1 MSTGALV
8 EVRNVE
14 MAFKVGRHKG
24 KPARLQVLR
33 DLSLDVARGET
44 LGLVGESGSGK
55 STAARVVVGLH
66 EPTAGTVKLFGRLIT
81 GPERKLNLAAV
92 RSRTQFVFQDPQAAL
107 DPRMRVGDSVAEP
120 IDVAGAHT
128 RRDRNARVQELLAMV
143 GLPRDAADRF
153 PHEFSGGQRQ
163 RIVIARALALEPA
176 FIVCDEPVSALD
188 VSMQAQVVNLL
199 MDLQARFGIGYL
211 FIAHDLG
218 VVRAIADRVAVIYSG
233 AIVEVARKDALYS
246 EPAHPYTRALLDAVP
261 RPDPARA
268 RTKPIAGEVPSLFAP
283 PPGCRFHARCPH
295 VMPRCQVEEPVLREV
310 APARL
315 AACHLYDTT
324 QTPRAAI
331 SRGLKV

>member
-1 MSTGALV
+1 MSTAALV

-14 MAFKVGRHKG
+14 MAFNVGRHKG
-24 KPARLQVLR
+24 KPTRLQVLR
-33 DLSLDVARGET
+33 DLSLDVAPGET

-81 GPERKLNLAAV
+81 GPVRSVNLAAV
-92 RSRTQFVFQDPQAAL
+92 RSRAQFVFQDPQASL
-107 DPRMRVGDSVAEP
+107 NPRMRVGDSVAEP

-128 RRDRNARVQELLAMV
+128 RRDRNTRVQELLAMV

-211 FIAHDLG
+211 FIAHDLA
-218 VVRAIADRVAVIYSG
+218 VVRAIAHRVMVIYSG

-295 VMPRCQVEEPVLREV
+295 VMPRCRAEEPVLREV
-310 APARL
+310 APGRL
-315 AACHLYDTT
+315 AACHLYETT
-324 QTPRAAI
+324 QAPAAML
-331 SRGLKV
+331 RGSKI

>member
-24 KPARLQVLR
+24 KSARLQVLR

-143 GLPRDAADRF
+143 
-153 PHEFSGGQRQ
+153 
-163 RIVIARALALEPA
+163 ARALALEPA

-211 FIAHDLG
+211 FIAHDLA

-324 QTPRAAI
+324 QTPHAAI